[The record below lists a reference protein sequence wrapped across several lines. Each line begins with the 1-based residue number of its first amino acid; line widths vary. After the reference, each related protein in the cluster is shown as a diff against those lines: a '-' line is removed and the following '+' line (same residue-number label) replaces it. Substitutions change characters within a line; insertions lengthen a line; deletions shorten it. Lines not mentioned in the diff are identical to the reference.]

1 MSETAAQE
9 PSPVEGLSI
18 FKNLT
23 IVFLVLNAAF
33 LYLVYAAFMGV
44 DIGIVNPAYFSG
56 RPDPQIIL
64 YIHALAA
71 ILGGSYLFMIC
82 KQYGVSLTLAVLP
95 QFAFIGALGA
105 VLL

>member
-1 MSETAAQE
+1 MSKAIAQE
-9 PSPVEGLSI
+9 PSPVDGFSI

-33 LYLVYAAFMGV
+33 LYLVYAALMGV
-44 DIGIVNPAYFSG
+44 NVGFIDPQYFSG
-56 RPDPQIIL
+56 RPDPQIML
-64 YIHALAA
+64 YVHALAA
-71 ILGGSYLFMIC
+71 ILGGSYIFMIC